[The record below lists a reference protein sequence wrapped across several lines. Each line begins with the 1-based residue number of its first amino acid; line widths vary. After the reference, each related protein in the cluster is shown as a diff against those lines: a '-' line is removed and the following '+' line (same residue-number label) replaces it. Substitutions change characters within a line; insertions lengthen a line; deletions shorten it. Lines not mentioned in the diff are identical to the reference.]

1 MLKKLKPERRDRTA
15 LPGPQRA
22 VGNGLFR
29 SYSKNRDKR
38 VWVRNPWVPRF
49 QRVSD
54 KQYTGAA
61 APEPNRDLS
70 PPHPYICSEQMYI
83 KDFRT
88 TFSSLEETLE
98 WRLDAELVFL
108 KEKQDHSRKRTG
120 PQRE

>member
-1 MLKKLKPERRDRTA
+1 
-15 LPGPQRA
+15 
-22 VGNGLFR
+22 
-29 SYSKNRDKR
+29 
-38 VWVRNPWVPRF
+38 
-49 QRVSD
+49 
-54 KQYTGAA
+54 
-61 APEPNRDLS
+61 
-70 PPHPYICSEQMYI
+70 MYI